1 MESNM
6 RATLTTIGVIAIAA
20 LLAPAALLAAEP
32 TAPNAAQACKA
43 ERKADASL
51 FAEMYKAA
59 EGSKKKPFPTCIA
72 TKRAQAESVADATAD
87 ASKNAAKWCKAERR
101 KSELNTKGEIVD
113 PWGTPIKIY
122 FNQDTILIR
131 SAGANRV
138 FEDSKNARTDDLY
151 RSS

>member
-1 MESNM
+1 MNKIILSIVGVVVLVVVGWL
-6 RATLTTIGVIAIAA
+6 ALPYLTQRTDPKVGKFN
-20 LLAPAALLAAEP
+20 E
-32 TAPNAAQACKA
+32 N
-43 ERKADASL
+43 
-51 FAEMYKAA
+51 
-59 EGSKKKPFPTCIA
+59 
-72 TKRAQAESVADATAD
+72 AESLVIGLQQYKEFVGSYPSGSLVDISRALTGQTDKKVLILVT
-87 ASKNAAKWCKAERR
+87 R

>member
-1 MESNM
+1 MKKF
-6 RATLTTIGVIAIAA
+6 IVPIIAIVV
-20 LLAPAALLAAEP
+20 LACAGW
-32 TAPNAAQACKA
+32 TAMPYLTQKTDPKVAKFN
-43 ERKADASL
+43 ED
-51 FAEMYKAA
+51 
-59 EGSKKKPFPTCIA
+59 
-72 TKRAQAESVADATAD
+72 AESLVMGLQQYKEFVGAYPTGSLSDI
-87 ASKNAAKWCKAERR
+87 SKALTGQSDKKVLILVTR

-138 FEDSKNARTDDLY
+138 FEDSKNPRTDDLY